1 MEPAIKTL
9 TVSDGK
15 FMLTLQEVLVW
26 EFETSL

>member
-15 FMLTLQEVLVW
+15 FMLTLQEVLV
-26 EFETSL
+26 